1 MRRTP
6 TACPLDCPDTCG
18 ALAEVSDEG
27 RFVRLS
33 GNPAHPW
40 SRGSLCGKTAIYHEL
55 VHAESRLRHPW
66 VRRDGA
72 LEPASWDEALDRV
85 AAGLAGLA
93 GEEILALSYAGNMGI
108 VQRRFPERIAN
119 ALSATATDGA
129 ICDATSTLGHELV
142 LGRAVGPNLRRVVEA
157 DLLVL
162 WGCDA
167 RRTVQHLMPRV
178 KELCERGATVIAIDI
193 RRSDTLRQIEA
204 WGGRGLVVRPGSD
217 AALAL
222 GLAELA
228 FQRGC
233 ADLPFLRSRCKG
245 AAEFRAE
252 IAGAYPLERV
262 AAITG
267 LEQAE
272 IDELADRL
280 GAARALWI
288 KTGVGWNRRRNGGQ
302 GMRAVASL
310 AAVLGAADRLHF
322 ESADHFGLDHGVVAR
337 PDLRSPG
344 APAPIRHVEL
354 GQELAG
360 DRFRAALVWG
370 HNPAVTVPD
379 SRAVARG
386 LGREGLFL
394 VVHEL
399 FLTETARLADVV
411 LPATALPEHTDL
423 FRSYGHRV
431 LQLSRKACDAPHDQR
446 SNVATFAAIGA
457 RLGLPRAL
465 WEVREEELALDLLDA
480 NAARFT
486 GDELARVRA
495 GEPVELAEVA
505 RDGCG
510 TPSGRIELASDRAE
524 ALGQPRVATWV
535 EDDGCGGTGSFWLV
549 SAPSVATHNSTF
561 AAVERHRRRAGAAR
575 CWLNPDDAREL
586 GLAAGMRARL
596 TNEQGA
602 LTLAV
607 ACSADLPRGL
617 VQLDGFPDPSEV
629 PEGFSSNALTSSDLA
644 DLADGNVQYSARVDV
659 ARA

>member
-27 RFVRLS
+27 RFVRLT

-55 VHAESRLRHPW
+55 VHAENRLREPL
-66 VRRDGA
+66 VRRGGA
-72 LEPASWDEALDRV
+72 LVPASWDEALDRV

-157 DLLVL
+157 DFLLL

-167 RRTVQHLMPRV
+167 RRTVPHLMPRV
-178 KELCERGATVIAIDI
+178 KELCEKGAPVVAIDV
-193 RRSDTLRQIEA
+193 RSSDTLRQIEA
-204 WGGRGLVVRPGSD
+204 WGGQGLVVRPGSD

-228 FQRGC
+228 FQRGH
-233 ADLPFLRSRCKG
+233 ADLAFLRARCTG

-262 AAITG
+262 AGITG
-267 LEQAE
+267 LAE
-272 IDELADRL
+272 RAIDELSDRL
-280 GAARALWI
+280 GGARALWI

-322 ESADHFGLDHGVVAR
+322 ESSDHFGLDHGVVAR
-337 PDLRSPG
+337 PDLRAPR

-354 GQELAG
+354 GKELSG
-360 DRFRAALVWG
+360 ERFRAALVWG

-386 LGREGLFL
+386 LARADLFL

-411 LPATALPEHTDL
+411 LPATALPEHSDV

-431 LQLSRKACDAPHDQR
+431 LQVSRKACDAPHQQR
-446 SNVATFAAIGA
+446 SNVATFAALGE
-457 RLGLPRAL
+457 RLGLAREL
-465 WEVREEELALDLLDA
+465 WDAREEDLVEAFLAA

-486 GDELARVRA
+486 PDELERARA
-495 GEPVELAEVA
+495 GEPVELAALA

-510 TPSGRIELASDRAE
+510 TPSGRIELASERAE
-524 ALGQPRVATWV
+524 ALGQPRVATWI
-535 EDDGCGGTGSFWLV
+535 EDDGCGGTGRFWLV
-549 SAPSVATHNSTF
+549 SAPSVATHNSTY
-561 AAVERHRRRAGAAR
+561 AAVERHRRRAGAACCR
-575 CWLNPDDAREL
+575 LNPEDAREL
-586 GLAAGMRARL
+586 GLASGMRARL
-596 TNEQGA
+596 ANEQGA
-602 LTLAV
+602 LTLTV
-607 ACSADLPRGL
+607 ACSEDLPRGL
-617 VQLDGFPDPSEV
+617 VQIDGFPDPSAI
-629 PEGFSSNALTSSDLA
+629 PEGFSSNALTSSALA

-659 ARA
+659 VRA